1 MKKTE
6 STKEA
11 FFKVDSRL
19 LFQLGEQLVTNRSI
33 ALAELVKN
41 AYDADASEVIISL
54 KNVKDRIGGTITIKD
69 DGVGITPEKFENAWM
84 RIATIDAEENP
95 YSPIYHR
102 KKAGEKGIGRIAC
115 RKLAKVVSIISVSRA
130 ESGKKIKL
138 STRFRWESFL
148 PGSELNKVPIDY
160 QVEDVPDNEPLGT
173 ELKLIDTS
181 EIWTDQNVKR
191 LNFELIELFSPRLF
205 KKEFSG
211 LYSNKEDPG
220 FSYKLIAPEF
230 NINEETINKSF
241 FKSSWAKL
249 SGSVDKKGN
258 ATYSLAVQKP
268 LINKTVRDFSK
279 ERKFKFLRNSTMEV
293 YLFKYAPYFFTNSDW
308 KWQQAAMI
316 GRERGG
322 VKIYA
327 DSFRVFGYGGEKDDW
342 LGIDVD
348 KNRRM
353 TTFSGDIGKIPSED
367 NRPALHLFD
376 YRGLVGYVQFEKNEN
391 TRLSISI
398 NRESLGDSEA
408 LSELINFVRTGIN
421 YATVVYSDERLKKEI
436 RDKAIKEAQE
446 EVERKK
452 LEEEKKKAEEEQ
464 KKAEEEERKAIEER
478 KAAEEKARKKSEEHV
493 EAEEIRSQIEF
504 ELEKLLDKISVFEDQ
519 GETYDINRI
528 KEIENLQLKIKKIY
542 SDLAVARKNEKKLK
556 MEANLE
562 STKAIQSSLVEIQ
575 AKIKTFEQYKNAEE
589 TTIKVEKESVAR
601 QKEKYNEELSILRVL
616 ASTGTLIFIFTHEIK
631 SFIGDVTDLN
641 NHFNSAIEKIERK
654 ERETYT
660 SSLAHYKNKIK
671 MVEELGE
678 FIGLTGGTQSRSG
691 LQTFYVKEVVD
702 SVCKPFAYET
712 QKRDIEI
719 INAVPEWVHT
729 PVMYRSEIASI
740 LINLFTNAVKA
751 VTNCEDRVIKFE
763 GGETENDIIYIRC
776 VDTGRGLDREL
787 WEKAFDPFVSYNEP
801 DLNFGAG
808 TGLGLKIVRDIALG
822 YDGSA
827 KFIEA
832 PSGWNTCIEIRMPL
846 VD

>member
-6 STKEA
+6 STIEA

-41 AYDADASEVIISL
+41 AYDADATEVTITL

-69 DGVGITPEKFENAWM
+69 TGIGISPEKFENAWM

-95 YSPIYHR
+95 YSKIFHR
-102 KKAGEKGIGRIAC
+102 KKAGQKGIGRIAC
-115 RKLAKVVSIISVSRA
+115 RKLAKVLSITSVSMA

-138 STRFRWESFL
+138 SSRFRWESFT
-148 PGSELNKVPIDY
+148 PGSELDKIPIDY
-160 QVEDVPDNEPLGT
+160 QIEEVADDEPLGT

-181 EIWTDQNVKR
+181 EIWTDSNVKR
-191 LNFELIELFSPRLF
+191 LNIELIELFSPRLF
-205 KKEFSG
+205 KKELSG
-211 LYSNKEDPG
+211 TYSNKEDPG
-220 FSYKLIAPEF
+220 FYYKLIAPEF
-230 NINEETINKSF
+230 DIDEDTISKSF
-241 FKSSWAKL
+241 FKSAWAKL
-249 SGSVDKKGN
+249 SGSVDNLGN
-258 ATYSLAVQKP
+258 AKYSLSVQKP
-268 LINKTVRDFSK
+268 LINKTVRDFSRK
-279 ERKFKFLRNSTMEV
+279 EKFKFLKESTLEI
-293 YLFKYAPYFFTNSDW
+293 YLFKYTAYFFKNSDW
-308 KWQQAAMI
+308 KFQQAALV

-342 LGIDVD
+342 LGIDID
-348 KNRRM
+348 KNRSM
-353 TTFSGDIGKIPSED
+353 ATFSEDLSKIPSKD
-367 NRPALHLFD
+367 KRPALQLFD
-376 YRGLVGYVQFEKNEN
+376 YRGLVGYVQFERNSNKKL
-391 TRLSISI
+391 TISI
-398 NRESLGDSEA
+398 NRESLGDNEA
-408 LSELINFVRTGIN
+408 LDELKKFVRTGID
-421 YATVVYSDERLKKEI
+421 YATVVYSDERWKKAKS
-436 RDKAIKEAQE
+436 DKAIKEAQE
-446 EVERKK
+446 EEERKK

-464 KKAEEEERKAIEER
+464 KKAEEEERKASDER
-478 KAAEEKARKKSEEHV
+478 KAAEEKARIKAEEHV
-493 EAEEIRSQIEF
+493 EAEEIRTQIES

-519 GETYDINRI
+519 GDAYDINRI
-528 KEIENLQLKIKKIY
+528 KEIENLQLKIKEVY
-542 SDLAVARKNEKKLK
+542 SDLAIARKNEKKLK

-562 STKAIQSSLVEIQ
+562 ATRAIQSSLTEIR
-575 AKIKTFEQYKNAEE
+575 AKIKTFEQYKNTEE

-616 ASTGTLIFIFTHEIK
+616 ASTGTLIFIFSHEIK

-641 NHFNSAIEKIERK
+641 NHFNSVIEKIDRN
-654 ERETYT
+654 ERESYIL
-660 SSLAHYKNKIK
+660 SLTHYKNKIQ
-671 MVEELGE
+671 MVEELGK
-678 FIGLTGGTQSRSG
+678 FIGLTGGKQSRSE
-691 LQTFYVKEVVD
+691 LQPFYVKEVVD
-702 SVCKPFAYET
+702 SVSKPFAYET

-719 INAVPEWVHT
+719 LNAVPEWVHT

-763 GGETENDIIYIRC
+763 GGETDTGVVYIRC
-776 VDTGRGLDREL
+776 LDTGRGLDREL
-787 WEKAFDPFVSYNEP
+787 WERAFDPFVSYNEP

-808 TGLGLKIVRDIALG
+808 TGLGLKIVRDIALC

-827 KFIEA
+827 NFIEA